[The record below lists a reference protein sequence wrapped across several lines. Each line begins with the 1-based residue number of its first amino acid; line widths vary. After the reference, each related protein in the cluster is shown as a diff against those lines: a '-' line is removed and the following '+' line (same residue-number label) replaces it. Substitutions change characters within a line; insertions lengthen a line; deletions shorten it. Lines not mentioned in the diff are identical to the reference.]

1 MSKNNVVGL
10 KLYQFVHVLDVT
22 TNITRIEIGPQTI
35 VLKTNESFVAGPL
48 PMIVIAPGY
57 YCVVHNPVSNY
68 VPGQACE
75 IRFGEKAVHFHED
88 PFPLYPGEVLEGASD
103 YLTGGL
109 PDYKRAIKKLPVVP
123 DNHGIKLKALLDCED
138 ENGKHQAGEE
148 WQLNGPRTY
157 IPRPEVEVQGIV
169 NPTVLKEGEALRL
182 RAKQGFIDRYDN
194 ERVTDEEWFICEQG
208 SYLPDVYEEV
218 VELLKKITLTPE
230 IGLNLRA
237 TQTVKDRYGITR
249 LAGEEWLLT
258 SETTD
263 EYYPE
268 IGVEV
273 ASKAKK
279 LVLTKGQYCVVE
291 NPLDKSGRP
300 QLGKL
305 ELRIGCSSFFLHPG
319 KLKLG
324 KLELRIGCSSF
335 FLHPG
340 ERLQGGNVKSSYVL
354 SDQQAIVLQAVNQFK
369 DTMFKGKNRLPGD
382 TWMIRGPIDYI
393 PPVEVQVVKQR
404 DQIPLSKNEGIYIQ
418 NKQTGK
424 VRAIM
429 GPKSYMLTAHEELWE
444 KKLDSNIETLLKQGG
459 GDGSGDIRKIAYFEQ
474 SIDPQMLKGRDK
486 TRVITYRCPGNTA
499 VQVYNYL
506 EKTARVVFGP
516 DLVILGPHENFN
528 VLSLS
533 AGKPKKCDA
542 MRSLCLMLGP
552 DFITDIIEV
561 ETSDHARLRL
571 QLAFNNHFEYEKGD
585 VESEAKIFSVGD
597 FIGFACRKIG
607 GRIRAQVAHVPFD
620 EFHKHSAMII
630 QTAVFGV
637 DQEGNLN
644 IPLTFEANNLVISSV
659 DIQSIEP
666 VDAKMRD
673 SLSKSVQ
680 LAIEISTKSIEASAS
695 HEASRN
701 EQIAK
706 GQLERQK
713 LLNEMDSEK
722 EKTKLLELQAITAAV
737 ESTGQAKAE
746 SQAQA
751 ERMLIECESEIES
764 AKLKAE
770 AEEIEHLAKLETQG
784 LLRAQELSYQRELNR
799 MELDLEKGR
808 ADIEVNKFKS
818 MVETLGRKTIETM
831 SIAGPK
837 AQTNLLKGLGLQS
850 VLVTDGTTP
859 INLFD
864 TAHGLIGS
872 KGGQ

>member
-300 QLGKL
+300 Q
-305 ELRIGCSSFFLHPG
+305 
-319 KLKLG
+319 LG